1 MEISLTQ
8 IIILLI
14 MLVTLAI
21 YSYITWKKF
30 GKDSVDEIISVSE
43 PPKEISAMMAAYIN
57 SSQKEISNYL
67 VYIGLLELISKGF
80 VIIEDYVDL
89 KKYNKVKKNSK
100 MTEDEYE
107 IKKDKKTVEII
118 DIEKYYRQIS
128 KKKYGFNMEKVN
140 DYGCR
145 QWELSEEERMV
156 LEFLIEYGKDS
167 ILGHKKPIM
176 EQFFKILEVLKEKFA
191 GRGNYTFLYL
201 IGIKSIN
208 REKWDKRLYNSN
220 WKFKILYIIIIF
232 LFEILL
238 FIFEGMNAIV
248 PSIVLFPIFFW
259 VILLSNILFLIL
271 KTKAFPVLIKL
282 MISLL
287 IGAFCGIMY
296 FWAGLMLFLFGIAG
310 VLITLATILLVL
322 YFRNVGKFTD
332 RGARVKKD
340 LEGFRM
346 YVKSGEVKK
355 FNDVEELI
363 SYFKKILP
371 FSQALKVQK
380 HVVEMVKKSIEISG
394 FNDKKEYIENMLNI
408 FIYKND
414 KFMKSFVNEIFTNEI
429 LESAR
434 NDALGGNYYEE
445 F

>member
-14 MLVTLAI
+14 MLLTLAI

-30 GKDSVDEIISVSE
+30 GKDSVDEIMSVSE
-43 PPKEISAMMAAYIN
+43 PPKEISAMMAAYMNGSKQTIDLA
-57 SSQKEISNYL
+57 YL
-67 VYIGLLELISKGF
+67 GLLELISKEF

-89 KKYNKVKKNSK
+89 KNYKV
-100 MTEDEYE
+100 TEDEHE

-118 DIEKYYRQIS
+118 DIEKYYRQIT
-128 KKKYGFNMEKVN
+128 KKKYGFNIEKIN

-145 QWELSEEERMV
+145 QWELSEEERMI
-156 LEFLIEYGKDS
+156 LEFLIEYDKDS
-167 ILGHKKPIM
+167 ILGNKKPIM
-176 EQFFKILEVLKEKFA
+176 NQLLKILEVLKEKFD
-191 GRGNYTFLYL
+191 GRGNYAFLYL

-208 REKWDKRLYNSN
+208 REKWDKRFYNSN

-232 LFEILL
+232 LFGILL

-248 PSIVLFPIFFW
+248 PLIVLFPTFFW
-259 VILLSNILFLIL
+259 AILLSNILFLIL

-287 IGAFCGIMY
+287 IGAFCGIVY
-296 FWAGLMLFLFGIAG
+296 FSAGLMLFPFGIAG

-322 YFRNVGKFTD
+322 YFRNIGKFTD
-332 RGARVKKD
+332 RGARIKKD

-371 FSQALKVQK
+371 FSQALKEQK

-394 FNDKKEYIENMLNI
+394 FNDKKEYIENTLNI

-414 KFMKSFVNEIFTNEI
+414 KFMKSFGNEIFTKEI
-429 LESAR
+429 LEKAS
-434 NDALGGNYYEE
+434 NEALEGNYYEE

>member
-14 MLVTLAI
+14 MLITLVI

-57 SSQKEISNYL
+57 SSQKETSNYL

-118 DIEKYYRQIS
+118 DIEKYYRQIT
-128 KKKYGFNMEKVN
+128 KKKYGFNMGKIN

-145 QWELSEEERMV
+145 QWELSEEERMI
-156 LEFLIEYGKDS
+156 LEFLIEYDKES
-167 ILGHKKPIM
+167 ILGYKNPIM
-176 EQFFKILEVLKEKFA
+176 NQLLKILEVLKEKFD
-191 GRGNYTFLYL
+191 GRGNYAFLYL

-208 REKWDKRLYNSN
+208 REKWDKRFYNSN

-248 PSIVLFPIFFW
+248 PLIVLFPTFFW
-259 VILLSNILFLIL
+259 AILLSNILFLIL

-332 RGARVKKD
+332 RIKKD

-414 KFMKSFVNEIFTNEI
+414 KFMKSFGNEIFTNEI

>member
-21 YSYITWKKF
+21 YSYITRKKF

-57 SSQKEISNYL
+57 SSQKETSNYL

-118 DIEKYYRQIS
+118 DIEKYYRQIT
-128 KKKYGFNMEKVN
+128 KKKYAFNMEKVN

-156 LEFLIEYGKDS
+156 LEFLIEYDKDS
-167 ILGHKKPIM
+167 ILAHKKSIM
-176 EQFFKILEVLKEKFA
+176 EQFFKILGVLKEKFD

-201 IGIKSIN
+201 IGIKSIKKE
-208 REKWDKRLYNSN
+208 RWDKRLYNSN
-220 WKFKILYIIIIF
+220 WKFKIFYIVIIF
-232 LFEILL
+232 LFGIFL
-238 FIFEGMNAIV
+238 FIFEGLEGIV
-248 PSIVLFPIFFW
+248 PLIIFFPMCFW
-259 VILLSNILFLIL
+259 AMLLSALLFITL
-271 KTKAFPVLIKL
+271 KNKMFPMVIRLAVFI
-282 MISLL
+282 L
-287 IGAFCGIMY
+287 IGAFEVIIL
-296 FWAGLMLFLFGIAG
+296 FFSGLMVYGLGISG
-310 VLITLATILLVL
+310 IILTLVAILQFF
-322 YFRNVGKFTD
+322 YFKNIGKYTD
-332 RGARVKKD
+332 RGIEIKRN
-340 LEGFRM
+340 LEGLKK
-346 YVKSGEVKK
+346 YIKSGETRN
-355 FNDVEELI
+355 FENIEELI

-380 HVVEMVKKSIEISG
+380 HVVEMVGKSIEISG

-414 KFMKSFVNEIFTNEI
+414 KFMKSFGNEIFTNEI
-429 LESAR
+429 LE
-434 NDALGGNYYEE
+434 GNYYEK

>member
-8 IIILLI
+8 IMILLI

-43 PPKEISAMMAAYIN
+43 PPKEISAMMTAYIN
-57 SSQKEISNYL
+57 SSQKEMSNYL

-118 DIEKYYRQIS
+118 DIEKYYRQIT
-128 KKKYGFNMEKVN
+128 KKKYAFNMEKVN

-156 LEFLIEYGKDS
+156 LEFLIEYDKDS

-176 EQFFKILEVLKEKFA
+176 EQFFKILEVLKEKFD
-191 GRGNYTFLYL
+191 GRGNYAFLYL
-201 IGIKSIN
+201 IGIKSIK
-208 REKWDKRLYNSN
+208 RERWDKRLYNSN
-220 WKFKILYIIIIF
+220 WKFKIFYIVIIF
-232 LFEILL
+232 LFGIFL
-238 FIFEGMNAIV
+238 FIFEGFEG
-248 PSIVLFPIFFW
+248 IVLLIIFF
-259 VILLSNILFLIL
+259 
-271 KTKAFPVLIKL
+271 P
-282 MISLL
+282 
-287 IGAFCGIMY
+287 MY
-296 FWAGLMLFLFGIAG
+296 FWAMLLSGLLFVILKNKMFPMVIRLAVFILIGLFEVIILFFSGLMVYGLGISG
-310 VLITLATILLVL
+310 IILTLVAILQFF
-322 YFRNVGKFTD
+322 YFKNIGKYTD
-332 RGARVKKD
+332 RGIEVKRN
-340 LEGFRM
+340 LEGLKK
-346 YVKSGEVKK
+346 YIKSGETRN
-355 FNDVEELI
+355 FENIEELI

-380 HVVEMVKKSIEISG
+380 HVVEMIKKSIEISG
-394 FNDKKEYIENMLNI
+394 LEDKKEYIENTLNI

-414 KFMKSFVNEIFTNEI
+414 KFMKSFGNEIFAKEI
-429 LESAR
+429 LEKAS
-434 NDALGGNYYEE
+434 NEALEGNYYEE

>member
-14 MLVTLAI
+14 MLITLVI

-30 GKDSVDEIISVSE
+30 GKNSVDEIISVSE
-43 PPKEISAMMAAYIN
+43 PPKEISAMMAAYMDGSKQTIDLA
-57 SSQKEISNYL
+57 YL
-67 VYIGLLELISKGF
+67 GLLELISKEF

-89 KKYNKVKKNSK
+89 KNYKV
-100 MTEDEYE
+100 TEDEHE
-107 IKKDKKTVEII
+107 IKKDKKTVEIV
-118 DIEKYYRQIS
+118 DIEKYYRQIT
-128 KKKYGFNMEKVN
+128 KKKYGFNMGKIN

-145 QWELSEEERMV
+145 QWELSEEERMI
-156 LEFLIEYGKDS
+156 LEFLIEYDKES
-167 ILGHKKPIM
+167 ILGYKKPIM
-176 EQFFKILEVLKEKFA
+176 NQLLKILEVLKEKFD
-191 GRGNYTFLYL
+191 GRGNYAFLYL

-208 REKWDKRLYNSN
+208 REKWDKRFYNSN

-232 LFEILL
+232 LFGILL

-248 PSIVLFPIFFW
+248 PLIVLFPTFFW
-259 VILLSNILFLIL
+259 AILLSNILFLIL

-287 IGAFCGIMY
+287 IGAFCGIVY
-296 FWAGLMLFLFGIAG
+296 FSAGVMLFLFGIAG
-310 VLITLATILLVL
+310 VLITLTTILLVL

-332 RGARVKKD
+332 GGARIKKD
-340 LEGFRM
+340 LEGFKM

-380 HVVEMVKKSIEISG
+380 HVVKMIKKSIEISG
-394 FNDKKEYIENMLNI
+394 FEDKKEYIENTLNI

-414 KFMKSFVNEIFTNEI
+414 KFMKSFGNEIFAKEI
-429 LESAR
+429 LEKAS
-434 NDALGGNYYEE
+434 NEALEGNYYEE

>member
-14 MLVTLAI
+14 MLIVLAI

-43 PPKEISAMMAAYIN
+43 PPKEISAMMAAYMDG
-57 SSQKEISNYL
+57 SKQTTDLAYL
-67 VYIGLLELISKGF
+67 GLLELISKEF

-89 KKYNKVKKNSK
+89 KNYKV
-100 MTEDEYE
+100 TEDGHK

-118 DIEKYYRQIS
+118 DIEKYYRQIT
-128 KKKYGFNMEKVN
+128 KKKYGFNMGKTN

-145 QWELSEEERMV
+145 QWELSEEERMI
-156 LEFLIEYGKDS
+156 LEFLIEYDKNS
-167 ILGHKKPIM
+167 ILGYKKPIM
-176 EQFFKILEVLKEKFA
+176 NQLLKILEVLKEKFD
-191 GRGNYTFLYL
+191 GRGNHTFLYL

-208 REKWDKRLYNSN
+208 REKWDKRFYNSN

-232 LFEILL
+232 LFGILL
-238 FIFEGMNAIV
+238 FIFEGMKAVV
-248 PSIVLFPIFFW
+248 PLVVLFPTFFW
-259 VILLSNILFLIL
+259 AILLSNILFLIL

-282 MISLL
+282 IISLL
-287 IGAFCGIMY
+287 IGAFCGIVY
-296 FWAGLMLFLFGIAG
+296 FSAGLMLFPFGIAG
-310 VLITLATILLVL
+310 VLIILATILLVL
-322 YFRNVGKFTD
+322 YFRNIGKFTD
-332 RGARVKKD
+332 RGARIKKN
-340 LEGFRM
+340 LEGFKM

-355 FNDVEELI
+355 FTDVEELI

-394 FNDKKEYIENMLNI
+394 FNDKKEYIENTLNI

-414 KFMKSFVNEIFTNEI
+414 KFMKSFGNEIFAKEI
-429 LESAR
+429 LEKAS
-434 NDALGGNYYEE
+434 NEALEGNYYEE

>member
-14 MLVTLAI
+14 MLITLVI

-30 GKDSVDEIISVSE
+30 GKNSVDEIISVSE
-43 PPKEISAMMAAYIN
+43 PPKEISAMMAAYMDGSKQTIDLA
-57 SSQKEISNYL
+57 YL
-67 VYIGLLELISKGF
+67 GLLELISKEF

-89 KKYNKVKKNSK
+89 KNYKV
-100 MTEDEYE
+100 TEDEHE
-107 IKKDKKTVEII
+107 IKKDKKTVEIV
-118 DIEKYYRQIS
+118 DIEKYYRQIT

-156 LEFLIEYGKDS
+156 LEFLIEYDKDS

-176 EQFFKILEVLKEKFA
+176 EQFFKILEVLKEKFD
-191 GRGNYTFLYL
+191 GRGNYAFLYL

-208 REKWDKRLYNSN
+208 REKWDKRFYNSN
-220 WKFKILYIIIIF
+220 WKLKILYIIIIF
-232 LFEILL
+232 LFGILL

-248 PSIVLFPIFFW
+248 PLIVLFPTFFW
-259 VILLSNILFLIL
+259 AILLSNILFLIL
-271 KTKAFPVLIKL
+271 KTKGFPVLIKL
-282 MISLL
+282 MISIL
-287 IGAFCGIMY
+287 IGVFCGIVY
-296 FWAGLMLFLFGIAG
+296 FSAGLMLFPFGIAG
-310 VLITLATILLVL
+310 VIITLVTILLVL
-322 YFRNVGKFTD
+322 YFRNIGKFTD
-332 RGARVKKD
+332 GGAKIKKD
-340 LEGFRM
+340 LEGFKM

-380 HVVEMVKKSIEISG
+380 HVVEMIKKSIEISG
-394 FNDKKEYIENMLNI
+394 FEDKKEYIENTLNI

-414 KFMKSFVNEIFTNEI
+414 KFMKSFGNEIFAKEI
-429 LESAR
+429 LEKAS
-434 NDALGGNYYEE
+434 NEALEGNYYEE

>member
-1 MEISLTQ
+1 MEISLIQ

-43 PPKEISAMMAAYIN
+43 PPKEISAMMAAYMDGSKQTIDLA
-57 SSQKEISNYL
+57 YL
-67 VYIGLLELISKGF
+67 GLLELISKEF

-89 KKYNKVKKNSK
+89 KNYKV
-100 MTEDEYE
+100 TEDEHE
-107 IKKDKKTVEII
+107 IKKDKKTVEIV
-118 DIEKYYRQIS
+118 DIEKYYRQIT
-128 KKKYGFNMEKVN
+128 KKKYGFNMGKIN

-145 QWELSEEERMV
+145 QWELSEEERMI
-156 LEFLIEYGKDS
+156 LEFLIEYDKES
-167 ILGHKKPIM
+167 ILGYKNPIM
-176 EQFFKILEVLKEKFA
+176 NQLLKILEVLKEKFD
-191 GRGNYTFLYL
+191 GRGNYAFLYL

-271 KTKAFPVLIKL
+271 KAKAFPVLIKL

-380 HVVEMVKKSIEISG
+380 HVVEMVGKSIEISG

-414 KFMKSFVNEIFTNEI
+414 KFMKSFGNEIFTNEI

>member
-8 IIILLI
+8 IMILLI

-43 PPKEISAMMAAYIN
+43 PPKEISAMMTAYIN
-57 SSQKEISNYL
+57 SSQKEMSNYL

-118 DIEKYYRQIS
+118 DIENYYRQIT
-128 KKKYGFNMEKVN
+128 KKKYAFNMEKVN

-156 LEFLIEYGKDS
+156 LEFLIEYDKDS

-176 EQFFKILEVLKEKFA
+176 EQFFKILEVLKEKFD
-191 GRGNYTFLYL
+191 GRGNYAFLYL
-201 IGIKSIN
+201 IGIKSIK
-208 REKWDKRLYNSN
+208 RERWDKRLYNSN
-220 WKFKILYIIIIF
+220 WKFKIFYIVIIF
-232 LFEILL
+232 LFGIFL
-238 FIFEGMNAIV
+238 FIFEGFEG
-248 PSIVLFPIFFW
+248 IVLLIIFF
-259 VILLSNILFLIL
+259 
-271 KTKAFPVLIKL
+271 P
-282 MISLL
+282 
-287 IGAFCGIMY
+287 MY
-296 FWAGLMLFLFGIAG
+296 FWAMLLSGLLFVILKNKMFPMVIRLAVFILIGLFEVIILFFSGLMVYGLGISG
-310 VLITLATILLVL
+310 IILTLVAILQFF
-322 YFRNVGKFTD
+322 YFKNIGKYTD
-332 RGARVKKD
+332 RGIEVKRN
-340 LEGFRM
+340 LEGLKK
-346 YVKSGEVKK
+346 YIKSGETRN
-355 FNDVEELI
+355 FENIEELI

-394 FNDKKEYIENMLNI
+394 LEDKKEYIENMLNI

-414 KFMKSFVNEIFTNEI
+414 KFMKSFGNEIFTNEI
-429 LESAR
+429 LERAH
-434 NDALGGNYYEE
+434 NDGLGGNYYEE